1 VAREEPPVLL
11 ASCLFDGL
19 FQARVLAFILYGL
32 LRERPWVRML
42 AVPPFATPPGTAV
55 RGSPPGH

>member
-1 VAREEPPVLL
+1 MLL

-42 AVPPFATPPGTAV
+42 AVPPFATPPGTVV